1 MTGLLKALRSNTKA
15 DFTSK
20 VLDRYSS
27 KKAVSTFARNL
38 FRSEDAASI
47 NERFAKAKRNVSA

>member
-1 MTGLLKALRSNTKA
+1 MNDVIKAIVDKKG

-27 KKAVSTFARNL
+27 KKAVGSFARGL

-47 NERFAKAKRNVSA
+47 NARFAKAKKVVTR

>member
-1 MTGLLKALRSNTKA
+1 MTGLFKALRSNTKG

-27 KKAVSTFARNL
+27 KKAVSTFARDL